1 MGKMTM
7 NKFCICLP
15 IFILSGCGMVGN
27 TVISDASLQ
36 SKAAFALN
44 TTADKVTISN
54 RQPGLDDIRFIA
66 SIGRKQ
72 YQCYIT
78 TVAGVIS
85 SDAICAGTDGTK
97 SKRSCNALEKDAGHC

>member
-1 MGKMTM
+1 MRKCYS
-7 NKFCICLP
+7 FFSILV
-15 IFILSGCGMVGN
+15 LSGCGMVGN

-44 TTADKVTISN
+44 TTADKVTISH
-54 RQPGLDDIRFIA
+54 RQAGLDDIRFTA
-66 SIGRKQ
+66 NIGKKQ

-85 SDAICAGTDGTK
+85 SDAVCSRTTGNK
-97 SKRSCNALEKDAGHC
+97 KRSCNALEKAANRC